1 MRWLVALLSSMF
13 AIPVLAQSYS
23 GIWFF
28 GDSLTDTG
36 NVQALYATLPHPPGA
51 PAVIPGPPYD
61 PQGRASNGPIYA
73 DVLAAGLGFD
83 ALASERGG
91 HDYAF
96 GGARTRYQLFGP
108 PFLGIEDQVARFRAL
123 PGPADP
129 NGLYVLWAGSNN
141 LQDIFLRR
149 TTDPLGQP
157 IPTLSQ
163 TLGDIAGM
171 LDGLYAE
178 GARNLLVPNVAN
190 LGRVPRVSEF
200 GPGAAAAATGLVQ
213 SFNSGLAS
221 TLDAFEASH
230 AGAHVIRFD
239 AYATFESIVAN
250 AASFGLTNLT
260 DRCYTG
266 DDLGFTGGGSV
277 CAHPEQYLFWDG
289 IHPTTV
295 THRLLG
301 EAMLAAVTAVPEPAT
316 WVSMWVGLAM
326 LAMFLRRSRVT
337 PARVPASP
345 LPPARAASPRPPRG
359 ASAPCRSSCRR

>member
-1 MRWLVALLSSMF
+1 M
-13 AIPVLAQSYS
+13 
-23 GIWFF
+23 
-28 GDSLTDTG
+28 
-36 NVQALYATLPHPPGA
+36 
-51 PAVIPGPPYD
+51 
-61 PQGRASNGPIYA
+61 
-73 DVLAAGLGFD
+73 
-83 ALASERGG
+83 
-91 HDYAF
+91 
-96 GGARTRYQLFGP
+96 
-108 PFLGIEDQVARFRAL
+108 
-123 PGPADP
+123 
-129 NGLYVLWAGSNN
+129 
-141 LQDIFLRR
+141 
-149 TTDPLGQP
+149 
-157 IPTLSQ
+157 
-163 TLGDIAGM
+163 
-171 LDGLYAE
+171 
-178 GARNLLVPNVAN
+178 
-190 LGRVPRVSEF
+190 PR
-200 GPGAAAAATGLVQ
+200 
-213 SFNSGLAS
+213 FNSGLAS

-337 PARVPASP
+337 PARAPA
-345 LPPARAASPRPPRG
+345 
-359 ASAPCRSSCRR
+359 